1 MSTNQSDQMQ
11 EKRPEV
17 HTKVKS
23 ASIWIFIT
31 TIIILAALFTGI
43 VFLARTDYETTSHIR
58 DVFIIVLALESL
70 LIGAALVILV
80 IQLAVLLNLL
90 QNEIRPIL
98 KTTRETITTLKGT
111 SAFLSEHAVQPVIRI
126 SSLTAGV
133 KKLFELI
140 GFIRK

>member
-1 MSTNQSDQMQ
+1 MSTNQSDQMH
-11 EKRPEV
+11 EESPEV
-17 HTKVKS
+17 QTKVRS
-23 ASIWIFIT
+23 ASLWIIIT
-31 TIIILAALFTGI
+31 TIIILAALIAGI
-43 VFLARTDYETTSHIR
+43 VFLARTDNDTTSHIR
-58 DVFIIVLALESL
+58 DIFIIVLALESL

-80 IQLAVLLNLL
+80 IQLALLLNLL